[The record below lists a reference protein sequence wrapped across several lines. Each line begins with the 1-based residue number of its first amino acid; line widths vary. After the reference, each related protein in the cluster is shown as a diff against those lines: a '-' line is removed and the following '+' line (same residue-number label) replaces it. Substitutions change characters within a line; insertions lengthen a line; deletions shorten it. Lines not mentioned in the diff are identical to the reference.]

1 MTALD
6 LGTATRTLTVPG
18 SAFSTVPYG
27 DVNLIPVTAPVT
39 PTTWNGIPA
48 LPVTASWATD
58 RTLYSDADFS
68 VPQNTA
74 IFIAVG
80 GFPTASSNW
89 NALYHYSGFNLIVN
103 DTELRDWAG
112 GNAATSGNA
121 PVTLATA
128 IQPTDLVVWCITSN
142 STEMRALNSIDGTI
156 DVLAGAQSAT
166 PINTFEVYLN
176 GEDAYILGVWQFD
189 NVTVNETDAIDTM
202 AAIEAELTP
211 ASSVGATGAGGWGI
225 LGAATGSDDD
235 DEDDPAVTV
244 PNAGGAQDAPAN
256 PTPASPSA
264 MQAAGVYPIRHVWET
279 MPAPTLDADM
289 RPLSWSPSA
298 SGNDEYA
305 YLQIVV
311 EGVDITLY
319 NGIETP
325 FPQWRRA
332 EPFGAQAA
340 TIELPQIT
348 AFHSTP
354 AWAIAGANVSIRL
367 DIIGGSP
374 VSLFEGFVMDTGVR
388 EDSGTFTLEAMGV
401 LYGADLTLRKPAFTT
416 APKDIGSLIPHLLN
430 HAPSRRWSSTAKAV
444 TGIQSSVAG
453 GWEPLLT
460 GYIQELLATA
470 LDSSKRQWTLS
481 CVNRQPVLELKD
493 TTTIAATVRAGQR
506 GVSIDL
512 NSDASEA
519 PNAIYGEGIASDGG
533 RWRNAKYPN
542 WKPDDTPDYPYNPP
556 TTSIKVGTRDADT
569 DSGDG
574 VSVWQR
580 KVGQPVTGTFS
591 RADRIALKRI
601 QRAGGILDDGFLG
614 PQSWATTFDTGANTG
629 SLDGA
634 FIAPL
639 AAATEVES
647 RLYGPDGDDLGA
659 NPDYDADIIRVERK
673 INYGQGVPKSK
684 GVTNAKRTLARDSN
698 PGWLGVITFTLDP
711 STKSKYELREGE
723 NIRVLGWRGQDI
735 TVHIASARY
744 DESAVT
750 LEVDSKARDYPTL
763 QALMTRDRDAVDPA
777 KVAARRL
784 LAGEIQTDRATYDA
798 ESPAGRMPRHAV
810 YGGLWDVRRMPM
822 GAFGRIVRTDFRT
835 SSSATPFALAVFGKP
850 LTAADLVSLIG
861 NPLTAT
867 TNPWSEYGD
876 ELEDLGLLQAWGW
889 KEQPAGYYP
898 RTYSDPTGTTAA
910 PVTGRLL
917 DDASW
922 DYASAQSPWLWVAT
936 IAASSCNVEGRFYGG
951 AD

>member
-121 PVTLATA
+121 PATLATA

-225 LGAATGSDDD
+225 TGAATGSDDD

-244 PNAGGAQDAPAN
+244 PNAGGAQTPPAR
-256 PTPASPSA
+256 PTFSIPSG
-264 MQAAGVYPIRHVWET
+264 MDPRPLRHVWER
-279 MPAPTLDADM
+279 MPAPTLDGDS
-289 RPLSWSPSA
+289 RPVNWTATA
-298 SGNDEYA
+298 SGDDEYGHI
-305 YLQIVV
+305 QIVI
-311 EGVDITLY
+311 EGVDVTYL
-319 NGIETP
+319 NDVATP
-325 FPQWRRA
+325 IPDWSNA
-332 EPFGAQAA
+332 EPFGDQTAVL
-340 TIELPQIT
+340 TFPQIT
-348 AFHSTP
+348 AFHATP
-354 AWAIAGANVSIRL
+354 SWAVPGANATIYLKRVDAGTDATLFDGVVTRPSDRSN
-367 DIIGGSP
+367 GGP
-374 VSLFEGFVMDTGVR
+374 L
-388 EDSGTFTLEAMGV
+388 TLEVTG
-401 LYGADLTLRKPAFTT
+401 LLLTADMQLRKPAFTT
-416 APKDIGSLIPHLLN
+416 APKDIGSLIPYLFN
-430 HAPSRRWSSTAKAV
+430 GVVSRRYSSMAKSV
-444 TGIQSSVAG
+444 TGIRSSVAG
-453 GWEPLLT
+453 GWEQNLT
-460 GYIQELLATA
+460 GFVQDILATA
-470 LDSSKRQWTLS
+470 VSGGKQWTVMHS
-481 CVNRQPVLELKD
+481 GRVPVLAQKD
-493 TTTIAATVRAGQR
+493 TTTISWEVRYGQR
-506 GVSIDL
+506 GVEIDL
-512 NSDASEA
+512 GSDAAEA
-519 PNAIYGEGIASDGG
+519 PNAIYGEGIAPDGG

-542 WKPDDTPDYPYNPP
+542 WKPDDTPDYPYDPP

-580 KVGQPVTGTFS
+580 KVGQPITGTFS
-591 RADRIALKRI
+591 RDDRLALKRL
-601 QRAGGILDDGFLG
+601 QRRAGITVDGFLG
-614 PQSWATTFDTGANTG
+614 PQSWAATFDTGANTG

-639 AAATEVES
+639 ASAAEVEP
-647 RLYGPDGDDLGA
+647 RLIGPDGDDLGA
-659 NPDYDADIIRVERK
+659 NGDYDSDVMRVERY
-673 INYGQGVPKSK
+673 INFGQGVKKATGAK
-684 GVTNAKRTLARDSN
+684 GAAEILARDVN
-698 PGWLGVITFTLDP
+698 PGWNGTVTFRNIDP
-711 STKSKYELREGE
+711 EQMSRFELRAGQ
-723 NIRVLGWRGQDI
+723 NGRINGFRGQNL
-735 TVHIASARY
+735 TVHVAHVDVTA
-744 DESAVT
+744 EAVT
-750 LEVDSKARDYPTL
+750 LRVDTQARDYPTL
-763 QALMTRDRDAVDPA
+763 AAIQRRDREATDPA
-777 KVAARRL
+777 REAVRRL
-784 LAGEIQTDRATYDA
+784 IAGKISTDRATYDA
-798 ESPAGRMPRHAV
+798 ESPAGRMPKHAV
-810 YGGLWDVRRMPM
+810 YGGLWDVRRIPM
-822 GAFGRIVRTDFRT
+822 GAYGRIVRTDFRT
-835 SSSATPFALAVFGKP
+835 SSSASPFALAVFGKS

-867 TNPWSEYGD
+867 SNPWSEFGD

-898 RTYSDPTGTTAA
+898 RTYSDPTGETAA